1 MIKKKLT
8 SDSGAANT
16 VELIMIFLF
25 LFVILITIIDFGLYF
40 SNRNIVVNSAQN
52 GARLAAIYGGASNT
66 NIAKAYGRTAVDS
79 DCATVGANN
88 PVSCSIYKD
97 LKESKG
103 LTNTSVSKVEC
114 GPNIT
119 NKIGDRTYCEIVW
132 AYKGVLGDNASLAN
146 KVFSNQ
152 VTRMTAESEVVHK

>member
-1 MIKKKLT
+1 MIKKKLQ
-8 SDSGAANT
+8 SDNGSANT

-25 LFVILITIIDFGLYF
+25 LFIILISVIDFGLYF
-40 SNRNIVVNSAQN
+40 SNRNVVVNTAQN

-66 NIAKAYGRTAVDS
+66 TIAKTYGRTAVGH
-79 DCATVGANN
+79 DCVAVGANN

-103 LTNTSVSKVEC
+103 LTNTSVSKVDC
-114 GPNIT
+114 GPNVT
-119 NKIGDRTYCEIVW
+119 TKIGDRTYCEITW
-132 AYKGVLGDNASLAN
+132 SYKGVLGENASLAN
-146 KVFSNQ
+146 RLFTNQ